1 MRTLRALLRIK
12 LIILLLGWIQLP
24 YIDRYRI
31 SHDNFGIDVIILHT
45 HYEFIHNDL
54 EIEGEMIDNWSP

>member
-1 MRTLRALLRIK
+1 MK